1 MPSRARKL
9 FDKNAQDIEK
19 LLELHKEKGGTS
31 QGRRRGLEVL
41 NKSAIVLI
49 TSFWE
54 AYCEDIAA
62 EGLEHIVKHG
72 ASPDS
77 LPKEIKQII
86 AKELKADP
94 NELAVWALCGDGWK
108 HILKTRLDKTRLD
121 QLRTK
126 RNRKLMTPKSQ
137 NIDDFFL
144 QSLGLTSVSSYWRWA
159 KIMKADRARG
169 KLEKYAILRGEIAHR
184 GTAAKSVT
192 KTHVKDYFDF
202 IKRLVS
208 KTDGAVNSYAKRVTG
223 KTLWPTLRR
232 RRAIIL

>member
-1 MPSRARKL
+1 MPSRARKR
-9 FDKNAQDIEK
+9 FDENAKDIEK
-19 LLELHKEKGGTS
+19 LLKLHEEKGGTS

-94 NELAVWALCGDGWK
+94 NPLSVWALCGDGWK
-108 HILKTRLDKTRLD
+108 HILKTRLDRLRE
-121 QLRTK
+121 Q
-126 RNRKLMTPKSQ
+126 RNRKLNTPKAQ
-137 NIDDFFL
+137 NIDDLFL
-144 QSLGLTSVSSYWRWA
+144 QSLGLTSISSSWRWA
-159 KIMKADRARG
+159 KKMKADRARG
-169 KLEKYAILRGEIAHR
+169 KLDRYAILRGEIAHR

-192 KTHVKDYFDF
+192 KAKVEDYFDF

-208 KTDGAVNSYAKRVTG
+208 NTDGAVNSHAKRVTG
-223 KTLWPTLRR
+223 KPLWPTLRR
-232 RRAIIL
+232 IRALIL